1 MRTRRPDKR
10 SYTIKQRHSAGLSPE
25 GHNIVDA
32 AYYEYLRAGHTD
44 NAAVMHACEI
54 AANEYE
60 TEILNAF
67 MLAGATNEQLETHFR
82 IPPDV
87 STAYRHLFFDPS
99 HFRDE
104 LDVYSWVR
112 EQEQGRLVSPH
123 AVGLLK
129 QALSTGVD
137 GLLWVYSR
145 VKNPVDPTAV
155 IQDVLMHAYM
165 RAKQHR
171 AADIKSTA
179 AKEAHTHMGTAMKAA
194 GMLIQHAASATATN
208 GNGVSELLIKLGH
221 RELTTSIDDTDKDIL
236 N

>member
-10 SYTIKQRHSAGLSPE
+10 SFTIKQRYEAKLPLEGTSP
-25 GHNIVDA
+25 IDA
-32 AYYEYLRAGHTD
+32 AYYDVLAKGVTD
-44 NAAVMHACEI
+44 NASVTHACEI

-67 MLAGATNEQLETHFR
+67 MLAGATDQQLETHFR
-82 IPPDV
+82 IPQDV
-87 STAYRHLFFDPS
+87 SRAYRHLFFDPS

-112 EQEQGRLVSPH
+112 EQESAKDVSQH
-123 AVGLLK
+123 AISLLK

-145 VKNPVDPTAV
+145 VKTPVDPSAV

-171 AADIKSTA
+171 AADIKSA
-179 AKEAHTHMGTAMKAA
+179 AGKEAHTHMGTAMKAA
-194 GMLIQHAASATATN
+194 SMLIQHAATASGN
-208 GNGVSELLIKLGH
+208 SNGVSDLLIKLGH
-221 RELTTSIDDTDKDIL
+221 RELTTSVDETDKDIL